1 MARLQSFRTARWMRT
16 INLILQAAL
25 FLGLIGG
32 LNYLALH
39 HSWRF
44 DLTATRRYSLSPE
57 TLAHLAALEQPVT
70 LVVTLERKSD
80 NEYVSQ
86 AFRDVQGLL
95 REYVNATATKPNG
108 RVTVQYLDVYQQRR
122 EADQLGIDQP
132 NIVLALSGD
141 RTRRRAILHQE
152 LYVVRERET
161 QAFAGEQA
169 ITAAILDVSNASRQR
184 IYFLTGHGEMSPED
198 VDGRRGL
205 SVLADELRL
214 RNLELATLNLAN
226 ERRVPEDAALL
237 FIAGPS
243 QGRFHPS
250 EVEQLRVYMREH
262 AGRILL
268 LLPPLTRPG
277 LDDLLYDWGVLAD
290 DVIVFDDDRANVTE
304 TRYLLI
310 PPFTEHQ
317 ITQVLFDYETPLTL
331 GLTRVVR
338 PDPGR
343 PLDENLRVTVLA
355 ATASSAWGERDLRL
369 QGTPQYDPAVDLKG
383 QPHLEPRERLSVAVA
398 SERVSPKNL
407 PLCVPCGLLVV
418 FGNSDFASNQRIAT
432 PGHLAVLLSAI
443 DWCIHRD
450 ARLKTPPR
458 PIQRYQLNLSQ
469 QDIVRLRYSLLFVLP
484 GAAAI
489 LGLLVYW
496 ARRT

>member
-1 MARLQSFRTARWMRT
+1 MARLHSFGAARWMRT
-16 INLILQAAL
+16 INLVLQAVL
-25 FLGLIGG
+25 FLSLIGG

-57 TLAHLAALEQPVT
+57 TLAHLAALEQSVT

-80 NEYVSQ
+80 NDYVAQ
-86 AFRDVQGLL
+86 AFRDVHGLL
-95 REYVNATATKPNG
+95 REYVNATASKPNG

-132 NIVLALSGD
+132 NIVLALSAD

-152 LYVVRERET
+152 LYVVKERET

-169 ITAAILDVSNASRQR
+169 ITAAILDVSQSTRQR
-184 IYFLTGHGEMSPED
+184 IYFVSGHGEMSPED
-198 VDGRRGL
+198 VDTRRGL
-205 SVLADELRL
+205 SVLADELRM
-214 RNLELATLNLAN
+214 RNFELATLNLAN

-237 FIAGPS
+237 FIAAPS
-243 QGRFHPS
+243 AGRFHPS
-250 EVEQLRVYMREH
+250 EVERLRIYLREH
-262 AGRILL
+262 AGRIIL
-268 LLPPLTRPG
+268 LLPPLINPG

-290 DVIVFDDDRANVTE
+290 DVIVYDNDATNTTE
-304 TRYLLI
+304 TGYLLI
-310 PPFTEHQ
+310 PPFTQHQ

-343 PLDENLRVTVLA
+343 PLDENLRVTILA
-355 ATASSAWGERDLRL
+355 ATAASAWGERDLRL
-369 QGTPQYDPAVDLKG
+369 QSTPRFDPTVDLKG
-383 QPHLEPRERLSVAVA
+383 QPHLEPRDRLSVAVA

-407 PLCVPCGLLVV
+407 PLSVPSARLVV
-418 FGNSDFASNQRIAT
+418 FGNADFASNQRIAT

-443 DWCIHRD
+443 DWCIYRD

-469 QDIVRLRYSLLFVLP
+469 HEIVRLRYSLLLVLP